1 MTYFMAWYGN
11 VNELRAILFL
21 IRTFIDNIDE
31 IQFSFGDFNFMFL
44 ILGHVS
50 DQRENNIC

>member
-1 MTYFMAWYGN
+1 MARYGN